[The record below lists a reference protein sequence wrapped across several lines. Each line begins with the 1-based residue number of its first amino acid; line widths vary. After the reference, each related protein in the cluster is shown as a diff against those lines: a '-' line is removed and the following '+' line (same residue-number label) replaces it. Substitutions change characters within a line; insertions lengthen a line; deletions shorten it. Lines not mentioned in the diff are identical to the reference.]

1 MANVIDCQVDVH
13 HTDDE
18 LTVRVNC
25 DDACKNRPV
34 SKVRPTD
41 HHPGQGSAP
50 RDRGHGKRTAYISR
64 DGDQVGAR
72 RVHSSK
78 QAQAKSAGAQC
89 AVTASQEGQLGQ
101 RVNKKKTRHS
111 KSRRD
116 SNGMVK
122 AFTALAEAAMDRK
135 PVTGWTHNFYRYPAR
150 FSPSFAAAAI
160 ESFSSP
166 GELVLDPYM
175 GGGTAVVE
183 AMAAGRHVVG
193 NDLNSLAA
201 FVARVKVTRLQ
212 VHDKEVLHH
221 WLTNAVPTFTFDRS
235 SSELSAFID
244 LEKTKNLTLT
254 RARFIKKA
262 VAAALESIAEL
273 PTLASRDFAR
283 CVVLRVSQWALD
295 GRERHTPL
303 TEFRE
308 KLAGTAREML
318 DAMTGFSEHAKR
330 SGGHATI
337 LNGDAERLDQA
348 RPFREEEKRVSL
360 VVTSPPYPGVHV
372 LYHRWQVDGRRETP
386 APYWIA
392 GCNDGQ
398 GASFYNFGDRRE
410 AAADAYFQASLTTLN
425 AIRRVVKDGGYVVQL
440 VAFNRP
446 EDQLPRYL
454 GNMLVAG
461 FAEVSIGTG
470 GRIWRCV
477 PHRKWHAALKGM
489 THSSNEVVLVHR
501 AV

>member
-1 MANVIDCQVDVH
+1 
-13 HTDDE
+13 
-18 LTVRVNC
+18 VR
-25 DDACKNRPV
+25 
-34 SKVRPTD
+34 
-41 HHPGQGSAP
+41 
-50 RDRGHGKRTAYISR
+50 RDRRS
-64 DGDQVGAR
+64 
-72 RVHSSK
+72 
-78 QAQAKSAGAQC
+78 
-89 AVTASQEGQLGQ
+89 EGQLGQ
-101 RVNKKKTRHS
+101 RVNKRKKRHLNPCHG
-111 KSRRD
+111 K
-116 SNGMVK
+116 NAIAK
-122 AFTALAEAAMDRK
+122 AFVALAEAAMDRK

-150 FSPSFAAAAI
+150 FSPRFAAAAI
-160 ESFSSP
+160 DSFSGP

-183 AMAAGRHVVG
+183 AVAAGRHVVG

-212 VHDKEVLHH
+212 LHERAALQR
-221 WLTNAVPTFTFDRS
+221 WLSNDVPTFTFDRS

-262 VAAALESIAEL
+262 VAAALVTIAEL
-273 PTLASRDFAR
+273 PTQASRDFAR

-303 TEFRE
+303 TEFRK
-308 KLAGTAREML
+308 KLADTAREML
-318 DAMTGFSEHAKR
+318 EAMAAFSEHAKR
-330 SGGHATI
+330 SGGQATI
-337 LNGDAERLDQA
+337 LNGDAEKLDQV
-348 RPFREEEKRVSL
+348 RLFREEEKRVSL

-410 AAADAYFQASLTTLN
+410 AAADAYFQTSLTTLN
-425 AIRRVVKDGGYVVQL
+425 AIRRVVKEGGYVVQL

-454 GNMLVAG
+454 GNMHVAG

-501 AV
+501 AI